1 MDGIQIENE
10 RNRETKGMK
19 KNSVRKNEFVG
30 ILLFRVTDNRHMV
43 NSYALLK
50 TTRKHSGKE
59 KKKRKKYNFI

>member
-1 MDGIQIENE
+1 
-10 RNRETKGMK
+10 MK